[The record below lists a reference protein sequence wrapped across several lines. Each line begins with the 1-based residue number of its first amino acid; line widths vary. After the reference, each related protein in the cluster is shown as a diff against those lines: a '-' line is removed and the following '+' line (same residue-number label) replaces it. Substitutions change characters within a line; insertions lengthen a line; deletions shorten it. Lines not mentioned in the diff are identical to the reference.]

1 MEHRV
6 RSDACVWSGRS
17 DQPPQRR
24 ARPGFRSY
32 PPAGVVWVTTTAER
46 GAGARGVRVV
56 RTRVLEPED
65 VSLEGWLPLTS
76 PARTLLD
83 LAGVEDSE
91 TLEEA
96 VAAAQVRRLVTEE
109 ELWAQLV
116 SPRGRRGARALRALM
131 ERHSPPAETRS
142 AAERLM
148 LRLIRRSG
156 LPEPRVN
163 VKLGRWR
170 PDFYWPEH
178 RVAAEFDSYEF
189 HTDLGAFR
197 RDREKSNDLQL
208 RGVVVLRF
216 TWHEL
221 TREPQAVVARLRR
234 ALQPPVAASVRI

>member
-1 MEHRV
+1 
-6 RSDACVWSGRS
+6 
-17 DQPPQRR
+17 
-24 ARPGFRSY
+24 
-32 PPAGVVWVTTTAER
+32 
-46 GAGARGVRVV
+46 
-56 RTRVLEPED
+56 
-65 VSLEGWLPLTS
+65 
-76 PARTLLD
+76 
-83 LAGVEDSE
+83 
-91 TLEEA
+91 
-96 VAAAQVRRLVTEE
+96 
-109 ELWAQLV
+109 
-116 SPRGRRGARALRALM
+116 
-131 ERHSPPAETRS
+131 
-142 AAERLM
+142 M